1 MKYGFFDSPL
11 GIIKISYGEKIKKIE
26 LVEEI
31 ERPSEESEIFNVFKS
46 EILEYLTGKR
56 KTFSR
61 LDLLDLRGTDFQ
73 KSVWKALLKIPYGKT
88 CSYKDLS
95 KMISKPKA
103 MRAVGTAVGK
113 NHFLIII
120 PCHRV
125 IKNDG
130 TLGDFAYGPHIKK
143 TLLKIE
149 GHNF

>member
-130 TLGDFAYGPHIKK
+130 TLGDFAYGPHVKK

>member
-26 LVEEI
+26 LVEKI
-31 ERPSEESEIFNVFKS
+31 EKPSVESDIFNVFKS

-113 NHFLIII
+113 NPFLIII

-130 TLGDFAYGPHIKK
+130 TLGVLPTD
-143 TLLKIE
+143 LM
-149 GHNF
+149 

>member
-113 NHFLIII
+113 NPFLIII

-125 IKNDG
+125 IKNNG
-130 TLGDFAYGPHIKK
+130 TLGGFAYGPHVKK
-143 TLLKIE
+143 ALLKIE
-149 GHNF
+149 GHDF

>member
-130 TLGDFAYGPHIKK
+130 TLGDFAYGPHVKK
-143 TLLKIE
+143 ALLKIE
-149 GHNF
+149 GHIF